1 MDFIVSMPTFLI
13 IVSLILLTL
22 EVAVFGFGTLFLVFI
37 ASGCALTAAL
47 MYIGII
53 EDSYLAAAASTGLLS
68 LLSGV
73 ALWKP
78 LRKMQASHQS
88 PDDQPNVFS
97 GVRFTLADTI
107 SSDNF
112 SKHRYSGIEWNVV
125 PGDGVSTIEAGTE
138 VEVVKTS
145 VGKLHV
151 IPVAAPQQST

>member
-1 MDFIVSMPTFLI
+1 MDVIVSMPTFLI

-37 ASGCALTAAL
+37 ASGCAITAAL
-47 MYIGII
+47 IYMGVL
-53 EDSYLAAAASTGLLS
+53 EDSYLAAAASTGVFS
-68 LLSGV
+68 LLSAV

-78 LRKMQASHQS
+78 LRNMQASHQS
-88 PDDQPNVFS
+88 PNDQPNVFS
-97 GVRFTLADTI
+97 GVRFTLANSI
-107 SSDNF
+107 SSDKS

-125 PGDGVSTIEAGTE
+125 PGDGTESIEAGTE

-151 IPVAAPQQST
+151 KPVEIP